1 MSGND
6 KFASIYRN
14 LGCLTPDSW
23 YEQATGN
30 LPVLLIDHANC
41 EKKAAGTAL
50 SLMYRYV
57 DKPVL
62 LPVLS
67 RLAREELRHFEQVH
81 KVMLELC
88 IDYRHITPSRYARE
102 LKSLV
107 SEREPDR
114 LVDILL
120 IAAIVEARSCERFI
134 GLSSKLPSKI
144 GLFYKN
150 LAASEAR
157 HFETY
162 LNLAETYSV
171 GGLKERLSNI
181 LEVERTLV
189 LLPDTEFRFHSG
201 PLEKSNS

>member
-1 MSGND
+1 
-6 KFASIYRN
+6 
-14 LGCLTPDSW
+14 
-23 YEQATGN
+23 
-30 LPVLLIDHANC
+30 
-41 EKKAAGTAL
+41 
-50 SLMYRYV
+50 
-57 DKPVL
+57 
-62 LPVLS
+62 
-67 RLAREELRHFEQVH
+67 
-81 KVMLELC
+81 MLELC

-162 LNLAETYSV
+162 LKLAETYSV